1 MAQIKYWI
9 AQLICIINTHQVN
22 NKLPQKY
29 IYVLMYF
36 TPRAHSGRETI
47 VAQSK
52 IINEMFTKCY

>member
-22 NKLPQKY
+22 NKLPQRFM
-29 IYVLMYF
+29 YVLMYF

-47 VAQSK
+47 VDLAK
-52 IINEMFTKCY
+52 IINEMSTES

>member
-22 NKLPQKY
+22 NKLPQRFM
-29 IYVLMYF
+29 YVLMYF

-47 VAQSK
+47 VAQAK
-52 IINEMFTKCY
+52 IIN

>member
-36 TPRAHSGRETI
+36 TPRPHSGPERI

-52 IINEMFTKCY
+52 IILLY